1 MAELMYIQKYQNLTN
16 DLDIE
21 EVLKRFRKILMPNN
35 KLSDLDR
42 KRIVDAYQK
51 GQKASEISLVLG
63 VARSTINSVI
73 KIFNQSG
80 RIDSNKRGYIKPEKL
95 NEDQKEMIKSWVDDN
110 AGIPLRTIV
119 TKVQEEMDISV
130 GKSTIDRILQRF
142 HYSWKREWT
151 LLFEM
156 EEHRIQNGNFGC
168 AHTTVNNFG
177 SIYSDLTQ
185 RLLELDSRI
194 NAFCAKSIASGTF
207 QYVKNIGF
215 VMKSSTFLDEK

>member
-1 MAELMYIQKYQNLTN
+1 MKG
-16 DLDIE
+16 
-21 EVLKRFRKILMPNN
+21 RPKILMPNN

-119 TKVQEEMDISV
+119 TKTGFFKD
-130 GKSTIDRILQRF
+130 STI
-142 HYSWKREWT
+142 H
-151 LLFEM
+151 
-156 EEHRIQNGNFGC
+156 GNAC
-168 AHTTVNNFG
+168 P
-177 SIYSDLTQ
+177 
-185 RLLELDSRI
+185 
-194 NAFCAKSIASGTF
+194 
-207 QYVKNIGF
+207 
-215 VMKSSTFLDEK
+215 

>member
-1 MAELMYIQKYQNLTN
+1 
-16 DLDIE
+16 
-21 EVLKRFRKILMPNN
+21 MPNN

-51 GQKASEISLVLG
+51 GQKASEISLVIG

-130 GKSTIDRILQRF
+130 GKRFFKDSTI
-142 HYSWKREWT
+142 H
-151 LLFEM
+151 
-156 EEHRIQNGNFGC
+156 GNAC
-168 AHTTVNNFG
+168 P
-177 SIYSDLTQ
+177 
-185 RLLELDSRI
+185 
-194 NAFCAKSIASGTF
+194 
-207 QYVKNIGF
+207 
-215 VMKSSTFLDEK
+215 